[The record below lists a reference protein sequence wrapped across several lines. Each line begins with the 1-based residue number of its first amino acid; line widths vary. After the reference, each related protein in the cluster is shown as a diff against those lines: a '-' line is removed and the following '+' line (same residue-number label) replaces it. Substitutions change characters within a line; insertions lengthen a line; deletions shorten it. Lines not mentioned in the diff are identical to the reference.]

1 MPSKEIF
8 TYAAVALAAAVAFW
22 PQILWLLR
30 TVKIPSFKP
39 AASTAVGYQDSL
51 VALATVRR
59 RLEET
64 ETMASDV
71 NAAIELITHALV
83 QGSAK

>member
-1 MPSKEIF
+1 MLSKEIL
-8 TYAAVALAAAVAFW
+8 TYAAVALAAVVALW
-22 PQILWLLR
+22 PQILWVLK
-30 TVKIPSFKP
+30 TVKLPSFK
-39 AASTAVGYQDSL
+39 AASASVGYQDSL

-59 RLEET
+59 RLDET
-64 ETMASDV
+64 ETMADDV

>member
-8 TYAAVALAAAVAFW
+8 TYVAVALAAAVAFW
-22 PQILWLLR
+22 PQILWLLKA
-30 TVKIPSFKP
+30 VKIPSFKP
-39 AASTAVGYQDSL
+39 ASTAVGYQDSL

-59 RLEET
+59 RLDET
-64 ETMASDV
+64 ETMADDV

>member
-22 PQILWLLR
+22 PQILWLLK
-30 TVKIPSFKP
+30 TVKIPSFRP
-39 AASTAVGYQDSL
+39 ASTVVGYQDSL

-59 RLEET
+59 RLDET
-64 ETMASDV
+64 ETMADDV

>member
-1 MPSKEIF
+1 MSSKEIF
-8 TYAAVALAAAVAFW
+8 TYAAVVVAAVVAFW
-22 PQILWLLR
+22 PQILWLLK
-30 TVKIPSFKP
+30 TVKIPSFK
-39 AASTAVGYQDSL
+39 AGSTYVGYQDSL

-59 RLEET
+59 RLDET